1 MADHVVNGL
10 ENNDR
15 GPSETIKHLIRQEFN
30 NTEQQKNS
38 TSVPRESSTQEA
50 AQNDNSPQLN
60 EIESNNK
67 SLLRF
72 ITGKLFKKF
81 GEGKASEDLVLNIM
95 IDIADLITELYCDKN
110 SLLPFEVFSNFME
123 DLTQEIQLTDKET
136 DFLSPVLAHLH
147 KSYLRIVSQH

>member
-1 MADHVVNGL
+1 M
-10 ENNDR
+10 
-15 GPSETIKHLIRQEFN
+15 IRQEFN
-30 NTEQQKNS
+30 NTQQQKNS
-38 TSVPRESSTQEA
+38 TSVPQESSTQEA
-50 AQNDNSPQLN
+50 AQNDDSPQLN

-81 GEGKASEDLVLNIM
+81 GDGKASKDLVLNVM

-123 DLTQEIQLTDKET
+123 DLMQEIQSTDKET
-136 DFLSPVLAHLH
+136 DFLSPALAHLH
-147 KSYLRIVSQH
+147 KSYLRIVSQC